1 MPAFSYQAMTAQGK
15 KTRGVLEADSDR
27 AARKK
32 LRDKGLIPLDIKQ
45 IGAKN
50 QWLSVRISQAE
61 LTLFTRQMA
70 TLMAAGIPLDEA
82 LEGVAEQTQKDKVRS
97 LILGVRSKVLEG
109 YSLAD
114 ALNEFPSVFS
124 PLYRATVGSGEQTGK
139 LDVVLE
145 KLADYTDRQQE
156 NRQKIQQ
163 ALIYPAVMVGVSITI
178 VCFLLSFVVP
188 KIIEVFSGSG
198 QQLPEMTTWLI
209 WFSDTVRHYGIWMI
223 ILLGFMIVGF
233 RYALKNP
240 ALLYRYHSALL
251 KLPVIGSGV
260 KTTELSRYLHTFAI
274 LFSAGV
280 PILETMRVSSAL
292 IGNRVLRE
300 KLEAAQ
306 SKVREGKNI
315 HSALKETDHI
325 EPMIIHLIASGEKSG
340 QIAQMME
347 RSAASMDKEIN
358 RFIDTSLSLLEP
370 LIILLMGTVV
380 LFIVLATLLPIFSME
395 QLVG

>member
-15 KTRGVLEADSDR
+15 KTRGVLEADSSR

-32 LRDKGLIPLDIKQ
+32 LRDKGFIPLDIKQ
-45 IGAKN
+45 VGAKN
-50 QWLSVRISQAE
+50 QWRSVRISQAE

-114 ALNEFPSVFS
+114 ALNEFPTVFS

-198 QQLPEMTTWLI
+198 QALPEMTMWLI
-209 WFSDTVRHYGIWMI
+209 WFSDSIRHYGLWM
-223 ILLGFMIVGF
+223 LLFFGLSIAGF
-233 RYALKNP
+233 RYALRKP
-240 ALLYRYHSALL
+240 RTQYQYHKLLL
-251 KLPVIGSGV
+251 KLPIVGNGII
-260 KTTELSRYLHTFAI
+260 TTELSRYLHTFAI

-292 IGNRVLRE
+292 LGNLVLRE
-300 KLEAAQ
+300 QLETAQ
-306 SKVREGKNI
+306 TKVREGKNI
-315 HSALKETDHI
+315 HSALKETGYI

-347 RSAASMDKEIN
+347 RAADSMDKAIN